1 MGEHPLPAIGSK
13 FGTGKCCNT
22 VGVNSVVQSIVIP
35 TRKLVRL
42 SPLPHKLPF
51 IGHTPKNRRFA
62 GATPPQK
69 HARAGSCEFW
79 KVSRLGK
86 QLKHVLLK
94 PLCFIAAEKL
104 AQLLFQSLR
113 CNSVA
118 HFLYFLS
125 I

>member
-1 MGEHPLPAIGSK
+1 MGEHPLPTIGSK
-13 FGTGKCCNT
+13 FGTGKRCNA
-22 VGVNSVVQSIVIP
+22 VGVNSVVQAVVIP
-35 TRKLVRL
+35 TRNLVRRPAL
-42 SPLPHKLPF
+42 EHKLPF

-62 GATPPQK
+62 GATPPHK

-86 QLKHVLLK
+86 QLTHVLLK

-104 AQLLFQSLR
+104 AHLLFQSLR